1 VIDLYYWPTPN
12 GWKVSIMLEE
22 AGVPYSVKY
31 VNIGAGDQFKPDFLK
46 ISPNN
51 RMPAIVDHEPMGG
64 GAPISIFE
72 SGAILEA
79 GPASVA

>member
-12 GWKVSIMLEE
+12 GWRVSIMLEE
-22 AGVPYSVKY
+22 AGIPYNVKY

-51 RMPAIVDHEPMGG
+51 RMAAIVDDGPMGVARLSRFSRA
-64 GAPISIFE
+64 APFS
-72 SGAILEA
+72 ST
-79 GPASVA
+79 